1 VPPSGETFARQ
12 LQTQAPHSFVEQGW
26 GSFQNWKQLA
36 FWLEESPFN
45 LAA

>member
-12 LQTQAPHSFVEQGW
+12 LQTQAPYSFVEQGW
-26 GSFQNWKQLA
+26 WFQNWKQLA
-36 FWLEESPFN
+36 FWLEEWLVN

>member
-12 LQTQAPHSFVEQGW
+12 LQTQAPYSFVEQGW
-26 GSFQNWKQLA
+26 AGSRTGNNWP
-36 FWLEESPFN
+36 FWLEEFLVN